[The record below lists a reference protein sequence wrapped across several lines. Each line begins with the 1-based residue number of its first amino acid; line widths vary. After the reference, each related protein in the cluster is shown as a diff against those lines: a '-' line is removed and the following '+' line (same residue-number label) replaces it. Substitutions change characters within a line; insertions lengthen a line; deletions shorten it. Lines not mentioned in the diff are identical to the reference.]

1 MNKPMD
7 PKVCLCFIYNNRFD
21 ENIAKLNSI
30 YGARFSNIFHLVPF
44 YDGDRSD
51 VIPVYEH
58 SFYFQGYIPQSIGR
72 ITGGPYS
79 HYIFLGDDVLLNP
92 ILNESNIIEKLG
104 LDNDTAFIPELWGML
119 NDMSFNWANTFPSLN
134 AFYLDKYFFHHAVN
148 WKNELPPL
156 NEAWEIFEK
165 YGFAKGKIKNNFSKS
180 NAIFQRWDQAFFY
193 YLKLMFGR
201 KRTLPYPLVAGYSDF
216 VVVPA
221 AYMNEFSRLCEVTR
235 RMRLWVEVAI
245 PSILLLSIPFV
256 KTEKNIDKKGITY
269 WDNKNMNDLQKRCD
283 DSKYDLNILMN
294 SFSEN
299 ELFIHPVKFSQ
310 WKI

>member
-44 YDGDRSD
+44 YDGNRPD

-92 ILNESNIIEKLG
+92 ILNESNIIETLR

-119 NDMSFNWANTFPSLN
+119 DDMSFNWANTFPSLN

-156 NEAWEIFEK
+156 NEAWEIFQK
-165 YGFAKGKIKNNFSKS
+165 YGFRKGTIKNNFSKS
-180 NAIFQRWDQAFFY
+180 NASFQRRDQAFIY

-216 VVVPA
+216 FVVPV

-245 PSILLLSIPFV
+245 PSMMLLSFPKV
-256 KTEKNIDKKGITY
+256 KTFKDTAYTGTTY
-269 WDNKNMNDLQKRCD
+269 WDNENMEECLCRFENC
-283 DSKYDLNILMN
+283 KYDLNNLLT
-294 SFSEN
+294 SFKKDEF
-299 ELFIHPVKFSQ
+299 LIHPVKLSK